1 MLHEMCIQMNHFETL
16 QHRSNWTLST

>member
-1 MLHEMCIQMNHFETL
+1 MNHFETL